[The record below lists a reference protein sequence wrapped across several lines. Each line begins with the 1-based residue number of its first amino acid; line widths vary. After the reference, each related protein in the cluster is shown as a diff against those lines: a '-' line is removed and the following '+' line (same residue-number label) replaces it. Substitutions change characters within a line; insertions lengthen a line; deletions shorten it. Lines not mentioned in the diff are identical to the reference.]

1 MDGLIA
7 YALAKKYTDKTA
19 QLIINAGFKVQ
30 VEPDRSILNTIGQE
44 KILYLLPKISSNQ
57 NDGYDEYVY
66 ANNHWECVG
75 HTDVDLSAYYTK
87 AEIDNKR
94 YLTEHQDIS
103 GKENTS
109 NKVTSISDQSTDDQ
123 YPTAKCVYD
132 AIESAIASQA
142 TDLSSA
148 TVTLSVS
155 SFTYDGTSKVPSV
168 TSVVLDGQTLTSG
181 TDYAVVS
188 SPATNAGS
196 YTLTVNGIGDYKG
209 TIIVNWT
216 INKAQATISGA
227 STINIT
233 GLNESKSETYTT
245 TGDGNM
251 SFSISDSSIASIS
264 NSSGQVT
271 VTSVA
276 EGNTTL
282 TITVADGTNY
292 LGTTKSVTITI
303 QEILNTVFGVM
314 WDYSLS
320 SPVLTRLTTL
330 TDPLE
335 VVTDCPT
342 TEPTACIG
350 SIGGSSEFDNYLPW
364 SGMIRKNY
372 ANGELVDFTGYDNGE
387 TYVFIPEFWSKIVD
401 DSEHSKMYIYI
412 SSRALTGFTKHPGSG
427 RYVGR
432 YQCNTNMKSE
442 TGGTL
447 RTSATLNDVRNAIVQ
462 ASNHYVFDVHTY
474 MALVL
479 LYTVE
484 FASLDS
490 QTMIGAGIS
499 SGSSVSTGQT
509 DVLTHHTGRVSG
521 ETESLCA
528 IHYRWVENI
537 YGNVNDF
544 IDGVIVEN
552 SVVKLCSSPSDYAQ
566 SNAYVS
572 TEINVPAWT
581 SQAFITAL
589 TAYGNCYLF
598 PKTLGGSDTTYL
610 CDSYY
615 SESGTNCVFVG
626 SAYGG
631 GTKAGIF
638 YWNSGSAS
646 NAQSANNGSRPII
659 IPGGDAQ

>member
-1 MDGLIA
+1 MDGLLS
-7 YALAKKYTDKTA
+7 YLRSKKYTEEQLSDISASLNSSGHLIVTFADGNTVDCGDAKGADGANGTDGTDGSDGA
-19 QLIINAGFKVQ
+19 DGVSVTNAEINNQGHLIIMLSNN
-30 VEPDRSILNTIGQE
+30 NTIDAGAV
-44 KILYLLPKISSNQ
+44 SSP
-57 NDGYDEYVY
+57 
-66 ANNHWECVG
+66 
-75 HTDVDLSAYYTK
+75 TIDLSA
-87 AEIDNKR
+87 A
-94 YLTEHQDIS
+94 
-103 GKENTS
+103 
-109 NKVTSISDQSTDDQ
+109 V
-123 YPTAKCVYD
+123 
-132 AIESAIASQA
+132 
-142 TDLSSA
+142 
-148 TVTLSVS
+148 VTLSAS
-155 SFTYDGTSKVPSV
+155 SYTYDGASKVPSV
-168 TSVVLDGQTLTSG
+168 TSVTLNGQTLTAG

-188 SPATNAGS
+188 SPATNAGA
-196 YTLTVNGIGDYKG
+196 YTLTVNGIGNYSG
-209 TIIVNWT
+209 TVTANWT
-216 INKAQATISGA
+216 ITKAQATISGA
-227 STINIT
+227 DSISVT
-233 GLNESKSETYTT
+233 GIGESESETYTT
-245 TGDGNM
+245 TGDGAL
-251 SFSISDSSIASIS
+251 SFSISDSSVATL
-264 NSSGQVT
+264 SSSGGQVT
-271 VTSVA
+271 LTGVA
-276 EGNTTL
+276 AGSATL
-282 TITVADGTNY
+282 TVTVADGTNY
-292 LGTTKSVTITI
+292 TGTTKTVSVAVTEASTG
-303 QEILNTVFGVM
+303 TVFGVV

-320 SPVLTRLTTL
+320 SPALTRLTTL
-330 TDPLE
+330 TDPLG
-335 VVTDCPT
+335 VVTNCPA

-350 SIGGSSEFDNYLPW
+350 TSGGSSEFDNYLPW
-364 SGMIRKNY
+364 SGMVRKNY

-412 SSRALTGFTKHPGSG
+412 SSGALTGFTKHPGSG

-432 YQCNTNMKSE
+432 YQCNTSMKSE

-462 ASNHYVFDVHTY
+462 TSNHYVFDVHTY

-499 SGSSVSTGQT
+499 SGSSVSTTGQT
-509 DVLTHHTGRVSG
+509 DVLAHHTGRVSG

-528 IHYRWVENI
+528 MHYRWVENI

-566 SNAYVS
+566 SSAYVS
-572 TEINVPAWT
+572 TEISVPVWT

-615 SESGTNCVFVG
+615 SASGTNCVIVG

-646 NAQSANNGSRPII
+646 NIQSANNGSRPII
-659 IPGGDAQ
+659 IPGGDSE

>member
-7 YALAKKYTDKTA
+7 LALSKSYTDK
-19 QLIINAGFKVQ
+19 KVS
-30 VEPDRSILNTIGQE
+30 EASKT
-44 KILYLLPKISSNQ
+44 
-57 NDGYDEYVY
+57 
-66 ANNHWECVG
+66 
-75 HTDVDLSAYYTK
+75 DLSA
-87 AEIDNKR
+87 A
-94 YLTEHQDIS
+94 
-103 GKENTS
+103 
-109 NKVTSISDQSTDDQ
+109 V
-123 YPTAKCVYD
+123 
-132 AIESAIASQA
+132 
-142 TDLSSA
+142 
-148 TVTLSVS
+148 VTLSAS

-168 TSVVLDGQTLTSG
+168 TSVTLNGQTLAAG

-188 SPATNAGS
+188 SPAANAGA
-196 YTLTVNGIGDYKG
+196 YTLTVNGIGDYSG
-209 TIIVNWT
+209 TVTANWT

-227 STINIT
+227 DSISVVGI
-233 GLNESKSETYTT
+233 GESVSQNYMT
-245 TGDGNM
+245 TGDGAM
-251 SFSISDSSIASIS
+251 SFSISDSSVATIS
-264 NSSGQVT
+264 NSGGQVT
-271 VTSVA
+271 VTGVA
-276 EGNTTL
+276 AGSATL
-282 TITVADGTNY
+282 TVTVADGTNY
-292 LGTTKSVTITI
+292 LGTTKTVSVAVT
-303 QEILNTVFGVM
+303 EAYANTVFGVV

-320 SPVLTRLTTL
+320 SPTLTRLTAQ

-335 VVTDCPT
+335 VVTNCPT
-342 TEPTACIG
+342 TEPTACVG
-350 SIGGSSEFDNYLPW
+350 TTGGSSEFDNYLPW
-364 SGMIRKNY
+364 SGMVRKNY

-412 SSRALTGFTKHPGSG
+412 SSGALTGFTKHPGSG

-432 YQCNTNMKSE
+432 YQCNTSMKSK

-447 RTSATLNDVRNAIVQ
+447 LTSADLNNVRNNVVQ
-462 ASNHYVFDVHTY
+462 MSNHYVFDVHTY

-544 IDGVIVEN
+544 IDGVLVED
-552 SVVKLCSSPSDYAQ
+552 SVVKLSSNPSDYAQ
-566 SNAYVS
+566 SSAYVS
-572 TEINVPAWT
+572 TGISVPAWT

-598 PKTLGGSDTTYL
+598 PKTLDGSDTTYL

-615 SESGTNCVFVG
+615 SKSGTNCVVVG
-626 SAYGG
+626 SSYGG

-646 NAQSANNGSRPII
+646 NIPSANIGSRPII
-659 IPGGDAQ
+659 ILGGDAQ